1 MIRDIG
7 KLIAVIGSGSDRQP
21 HLSTPLGR
29 RLAEKGYSLIN
40 GGGGGVMA
48 EIAKAFIKVG
58 NRKGLVVGVIP
69 SASPCDT
76 AEERK
81 RYKPP
86 PGYPNACTELIIRTH
101 LHLSKIMGK
110 DTASRNHI
118 IVLSSDHVVAL
129 PGGPGTRSEVE
140 LALDYGKSPVLI
152 SPRGEWDEFSGRAT
166 IIKTPEDAL
175 RKINGIS

>member
-1 MIRDIG
+1 MTRDIG

-48 EIAKAFIKVG
+48 ETAKAFIKVE
-58 NRKGLVVGVIP
+58 NRKGLVVAVIP
-69 SASPCDT
+69 SASSCGI

-86 PGYPNACTELIIRTH
+86 SGYPNAYTELVIRTH
-101 LHLSKIMGK
+101 LHLSKTRGK
-110 DTASRNHI
+110 DIASRNHI
-118 IVLSSDHVVAL
+118 IVLSADHVVAL
-129 PGGPGTRSEVE
+129 PGGPGTRSEIE
-140 LALDYGKSPVLI
+140 LALDYGKSPILI
-152 SPRGEWDEFSGRAT
+152 SPHGEWGEFSGRAT
-166 IIKTPEDAL
+166 TVKTPEDAL
-175 RKINGIS
+175 REFNGIF

>member
-1 MIRDIG
+1 M
-7 KLIAVIGSGSDRQP
+7 
-21 HLSTPLGR
+21 T
-29 RLAEKGYSLIN
+29 ET
-40 GGGGGVMA
+40 
-48 EIAKAFIKVG
+48 AKAFIKVE

-69 SASPCDT
+69 SANPCDT

-101 LHLSKIMGK
+101 LHLSKTMGK

-118 IVLSSDHVVAL
+118 IVLSADHVVAL
-129 PGGPGTRSEVE
+129 PGGAGTRSEVE

-152 SPRGEWDEFSGRAT
+152 SPHGEWDEFSGRAT
-166 IIKTPEDAL
+166 TVKTPEDAL
-175 RKINGIS
+175 REFNGIF